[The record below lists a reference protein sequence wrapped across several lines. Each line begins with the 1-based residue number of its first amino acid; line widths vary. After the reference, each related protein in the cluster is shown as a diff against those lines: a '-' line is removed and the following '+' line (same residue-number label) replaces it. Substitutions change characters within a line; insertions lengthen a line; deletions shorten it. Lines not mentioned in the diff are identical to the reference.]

1 MCLSGRDGIIFNH
14 EDSFR
19 HIFGQWENP
28 LVLSDKNSPLVYAR
42 DPQQV
47 YIRLLGESLPHH
59 KDFSWLMSS
68 AETAN
73 DADDS

>member
-1 MCLSGRDGIIFNH
+1 MERIFARILQEIMKKNNIWNIRRLV
-14 EDSFR
+14 DNSFVPSSK
-19 HIFGQWENP
+19 QP
-28 LVLSDKNSPLVYAR
+28 SVLYYKLTDF
-42 DPQQV
+42 
-47 YIRLLGESLPHH
+47 RLLGESLPHH